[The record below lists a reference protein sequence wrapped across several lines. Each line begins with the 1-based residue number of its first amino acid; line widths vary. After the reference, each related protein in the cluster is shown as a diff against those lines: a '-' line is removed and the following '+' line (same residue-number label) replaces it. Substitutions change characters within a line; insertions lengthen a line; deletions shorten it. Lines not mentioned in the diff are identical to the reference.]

1 MRLVGLALLAA
12 WLGATGCIVGGTGGI
27 TTTPTRAS
35 NEGPIP
41 DPLSGDGPPALEET
55 DEPGLLAA
63 PSLDANLY
71 YHQPSELW
79 YRHTFR
85 RWYQAF
91 RWNGNWFLVDEVPEF
106 LADRSIA
113 PEELPTLP
121 EYERGELPT
130 LPEYEPRDLPTLP
143 EYEDE
148 PLEYEDDPE
157 P

>member
-1 MRLVGLALLAA
+1 MRTYLAVTFSLLLAA
-12 WLGATGCIVGGTGGI
+12 CVTIQQAPPI
-27 TTTPTRAS
+27 R
-35 NEGPIP
+35 EGPIP
-41 DPLSGDGPPALEET
+41 DPFEGEQQPELEATEIDGLFKVPTLAPNVFFHESEE
-55 DEPGLLAA
+55 
-63 PSLDANLY
+63 N
-71 YHQPSELW
+71 W
-79 YRHTFR
+79 YRYAYR

-91 RWNGNWFLVDEVPEF
+91 RWNGNWFLVDEVPKF